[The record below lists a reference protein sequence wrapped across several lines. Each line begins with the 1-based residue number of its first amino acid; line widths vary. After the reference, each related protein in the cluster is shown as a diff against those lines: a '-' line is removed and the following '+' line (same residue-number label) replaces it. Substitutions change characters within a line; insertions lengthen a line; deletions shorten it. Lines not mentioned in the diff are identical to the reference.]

1 MTPSAGLEKKQT
13 NTTVVD
19 TQEEGELYLIPL
31 DLDEFLPD
39 DAAEEEEIL
48 LLVKVEEAQP

>member
-13 NTTVVD
+13 STTVVD

-31 DLDEFLPD
+31 DKFLPD